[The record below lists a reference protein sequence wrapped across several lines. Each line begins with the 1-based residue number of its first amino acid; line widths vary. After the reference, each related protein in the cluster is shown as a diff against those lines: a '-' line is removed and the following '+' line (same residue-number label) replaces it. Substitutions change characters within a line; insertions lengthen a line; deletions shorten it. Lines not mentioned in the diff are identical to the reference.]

1 MVVIEAAPITAG
13 SIAPYKG
20 GKPAATATA
29 KSIKTKLHSHKQ
41 EKARNETFASRK
53 SERSERFAKVNQYR
67 ESMRDVNDASKRE
80 KVIKNFQWG
89 SKTESGGRGGG
100 VASSTR
106 TAPSSSSFERSKKPL
121 SSSRSWRS

>member
-1 MVVIEAAPITAG
+1 MVVIEAAAITAG
-13 SIAPYKG
+13 SIAAYKG
-20 GKPAATATA
+20 GKAAATATA

-89 SKTESGGRGGG
+89 SKT
-100 VASSTR
+100 VNQ
-106 TAPSSSSFERSKKPL
+106 
-121 SSSRSWRS
+121 

>member
-1 MVVIEAAPITAG
+1 MVVIEAAAITAG
-13 SIAPYKG
+13 SIAAYKG
-20 GKPAATATA
+20 GKAAATATA

-53 SERSERFAKVNQYR
+53 TERSERFAKVNQYR

-80 KVIKNFQWG
+80 KVIKSFQWG

-106 TAPSSSSFERSKKPL
+106 TAASAASSSRKPL